1 LRADEGGD
9 YDMLLLIALAV
20 IAIALFGVGL
30 GAVHFLLYIAA
41 IVALIWVIAL
51 LVGGVGRPGWRRW

>member
-1 LRADEGGD
+1 
-9 YDMLLLIALAV
+9 MLLMIALAV

-51 LVGGVGRPGWRRW
+51 LVGGIGRPGWRRW